1 MMLMKIN
8 PWGKIQIPNA
18 ELDLN
23 AMLADKESSLA
34 FYWAKDIFG
43 NLLFILHT
51 KLDTIQIQK
60 VPKLNGIKIS
70 LGKIETT
77 YQLILTLISKDDND
91 IFYTLCMDLLSSS
104 KSIDDENI
112 AIGILLKRLEK
123 WQYFLKHSR
132 NLIDKKQLKGLIGE
146 LFFLKKY
153 LLQNFEVDEALNF
166 WKAPFQ
172 SVQDFELN
180 NMAIEV
186 KTKASINAITI
197 SSYEQLFTTLD
208 KLYLFVLTLTDA
220 TKKDKKSFNI
230 YDLIED
236 IRDLIGLENID
247 RFNHLLLLYGFLELN
262 DYEELYFK
270 ISIDEFYEVI
280 DGFPRISA
288 IPKSIEN
295 LTYRVNLDAC
305 KEFLI
310 KEDFLK
316 YGAEDE

>member
-1 MMLMKIN
+1 MKIN
-8 PWGKIQIPNA
+8 PWNKIQIPNI
-18 ELDLN
+18 ELNLN
-23 AMLADKESSLA
+23 AVLADTESLLE
-34 FYWAKDIFG
+34 FYWGKDYFG

-51 KLDTIQIQK
+51 TLDVKNSKK

-77 YQLILTLISKDDND
+77 YQLILTLISKDDKD
-91 IFYTLCMDLLSSS
+91 IFYTLCMDLLSST

-112 AIGILLKRLEK
+112 AIGVLLKRLEK

-153 LLQNFEVDEALNF
+153 LLKNFEVDEALNF
-166 WKAPFQ
+166 WKAPLQ

-180 NMAIEV
+180 NMAVEV

-208 KLYLFVLTLTDA
+208 NLYLFILTLTDA
-220 TKKDKKSFNI
+220 TQKDKNSFNI
-230 YDLIED
+230 YDLIKE
-236 IRDLIGLENID
+236 IRDLIGLENLD
-247 RFNHLLLLYGFLELN
+247 RFNHLLLLYGFLELS

-280 DGFPRISA
+280 DGFPRISE
-288 IPKSIEN
+288 IPKSIEK

-305 KEFLI
+305 KEFLV

-316 YGAEDE
+316 HGVEDE